1 MQVLRSQSFLRDLCP
16 QDRGEDVKKGKQGEI
31 RMSDNDWIKNLKN
44 ELVRI
49 NRLIEEVRRRVNKDI
64 DTLKLLEKERKEI
77 VDTTL
82 NNYEND

>member
-1 MQVLRSQSFLRDLCP
+1 
-16 QDRGEDVKKGKQGEI
+16 
-31 RMSDNDWIKNLKN
+31 MSDNDWIKNLKN

-49 NRLIEEVRRRVNKDI
+49 NRLIDEVRRRVNKDI